1 MEQKSTKASLWFI
14 LVTVFLDAVGIGLVF
29 PILPALLSE
38 FIPDGTASTQIY
50 GLFLSVYA
58 LMQFIASPMLG
69 ALSDRFG
76 RRPILLASLIGA
88 GIDYI
93 VMALAPNLWILFIG
107 RVVSG
112 LTGASMTVASA
123 YVSDTSDDSN
133 RAGRFGLINAAFG
146 VGFIVGP
153 ALGGYLGEISP
164 RAPFV
169 AAAFMNLANFGFGA
183 LVLRESLP
191 LALRRAVAFKNL
203 NPFRSLRWAFSTPAI
218 KWPVFVLFFLF
229 LAGHVPGTIWAIY
242 MKDRFGWDLKLIGL
256 SFSAYGLAL
265 AIAQGGL
272 TQPIVK
278 FLGNTRAVLMLTSL
292 EVLCYFALGSANQSW
307 MIFALLIPMCIASIS
322 GPTLQS
328 QVTAVVAPDMQGE
341 LQGTIIGVMS
351 LTAIITPLVA
361 TQLHAYFNSP
371 AALAAYGMPGASFFL
386 GGLLCLV
393 AVITYKIKLRNLPR
407 VVSAQPS

>member
-38 FIPDGTASTQIY
+38 FIPDGSRSTQIY
-50 GLFLSVYA
+50 GLFISVYA

-76 RRPILLASLIGA
+76 RRPILLFSLVGA

-107 RVVSG
+107 RIISG

-153 ALGGYLGEISP
+153 ALGGYLGEISS

-169 AAAFMNLANFGFGA
+169 AAAFMNLANFTFGA

-191 LALRRAVAFKNL
+191 LSLRRAVALKSL
-203 NPFRSLRWAFSTPAI
+203 NPLKSLRWALSSPAV
-218 KWPVFVLFFLF
+218 KWPIIVLFFLF

-242 MKDRFGWDLKLIGL
+242 MKDRFGWDLKMIGL
-256 SFSAYGLAL
+256 SFSAYGLFL

-278 FLGNTRAVLMLTSL
+278 FLGTTRAIFFLTGL

-307 MIFALLIPMCIASIS
+307 MIFAIMVPMCIASIS

-328 QVTAVVAPDMQGE
+328 QVTSVVSADMQGE

-351 LTAIITPLVA
+351 LTAIITPLIA
-361 TQLHAYFNSP
+361 TQLHAYFNTPS
-371 AALAAYGMPGASFFL
+371 ALATYGIPGASFFM
-386 GGLLCLV
+386 GGLLCLL
-393 AVITYKIKLRNLPR
+393 AVLIYKVKLRNLPQ
-407 VVSAQPS
+407 VAAAN